1 MKKIIVKVTKKGQV
15 SVRTEG
21 FSGSG
26 CMEAS
31 KRIEDLLGK
40 ATKVEQTAEYYQ
52 EDACVM
58 EDVCQNN

>member
-1 MKKIIVKVTKKGQV
+1 MKKIIVKVTKQGKV

-21 FSGSG
+21 FTGSS

-40 ATKVEQTAEYYQ
+40 ATKVDQTAEYYQ
-52 EDACVM
+52 NDACVM
-58 EDVCQNN
+58 EDVCQQN